1 MLELLSL
8 QYEFIKKK
16 KTTINLKD
24 INIFYKQILTHKK
37 RKCIPYIYS
46 DVITGIGFVGF
57 EIVKINDQIEERD
70 EPNSKHVMY
79 LIILKRITQ

>member
-1 MLELLSL
+1 MHS
-8 QYEFIKKK
+8 
-16 KTTINLKD
+16 
-24 INIFYKQILTHKK
+24 
-37 RKCIPYIYS
+37 IYS
-46 DVITGIGFVGF
+46 VVITCIGFVGF